1 MRSYSGKIAALAAV
15 LVAAVGCSHS
25 SSTPLPPRAQTYQQ
39 IERLAEPAVKEAFE
53 NFTDH
58 DATNRTTPAND
69 TLLQGEVNT
78 FMTTVAGRD
87 AATTSALVSVL
98 FPFEIRADM
107 SVNLPAGGQPAG
119 QYGAYLGIQSGG
131 ATGNT
136 FGGRW
141 LNDDTIKI
149 SLEAIFG
156 NTLSALG
163 VVPDDHHEAW
173 CLADDNLAAG
183 QFAGQGTFQT
193 YGNSFPYV
201 NAPY

>member
-1 MRSYSGKIAALAAV
+1 MRISLTQTVALTAV
-15 LVAAVGCSHS
+15 LVAFAGCSHS
-25 SSTPLPPRAQTYQQ
+25 STALTPPQAKTYKQ
-39 IERLAEPAVKEAFE
+39 IERLSEPAVKEVFE

-69 TLLQGEVNT
+69 SLLQGEVNT
-78 FMTTVAGRD
+78 FMTTVAGRSQ
-87 AATTSALVSVL
+87 ATSNAIISVL
-98 FPFEIRADM
+98 FPFEISADM

-119 QYGAYLGIQSGG
+119 RFGAYLGIQTGG

-141 LNDDTIKI
+141 LNDDAVKI
-149 SLEAIFG
+149 SLGAIFG

-163 VVPDDHHEAW
+163 VVPDDGHEAW
-173 CLADDNLAAG
+173 CLSDQNLSNG
-183 QFAGQGTFQT
+183 EGTFQS
-193 YGNSFPYV
+193 YGSAFPYV